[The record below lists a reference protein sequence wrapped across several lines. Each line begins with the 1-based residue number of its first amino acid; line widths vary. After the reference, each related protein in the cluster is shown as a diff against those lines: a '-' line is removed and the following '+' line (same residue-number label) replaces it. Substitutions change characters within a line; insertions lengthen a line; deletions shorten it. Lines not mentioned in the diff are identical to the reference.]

1 MLRQHINTLT
11 RITYSAD
18 LTQMTHIHLNRE
30 PNADIIIGLEGKRM
44 GSSEK
49 GKGLAEG
56 RRGRSA
62 EPPEVS
68 VALDVTN
75 ERLLI
80 LRRSPP
86 LNDGSGGLAKELRSC
101 GRPPS
106 DSRLKDADPQRRA
119 GRRVPCSSSQQ
130 LWEDV
135 VPFHHFFIICLRLFK
150 VRQLVNCVAASQ

>member
-1 MLRQHINTLT
+1 
-11 RITYSAD
+11 
-18 LTQMTHIHLNRE
+18 
-30 PNADIIIGLEGKRM
+30 M

-68 VALDVTN
+68 VALDMTN

-86 LNDGSGGLAKELRSC
+86 LTTGWGGWRRSSEAAV
-101 GRPPS
+101 GHLQTP
-106 DSRLKDADPQRRA
+106 DSKTLTRSA
-119 GRRVPCSSSQQ
+119 GQRVPT
-130 LWEDV
+130 
-135 VPFHHFFIICLRLFK
+135 PATKAR
-150 VRQLVNCVAASQ
+150 

>member
-1 MLRQHINTLT
+1 
-11 RITYSAD
+11 
-18 LTQMTHIHLNRE
+18 
-30 PNADIIIGLEGKRM
+30 M

-86 LNDGSGGLAKELRSC
+86 LNDGLGGVGEGAQKLRSATF
-101 GRPPS
+101 
-106 DSRLKDADPQRRA
+106 RLPTQR
-119 GRRVPCSSSQQ
+119 
-130 LWEDV
+130 
-135 VPFHHFFIICLRLFK
+135 H
-150 VRQLVNCVAASQ
+150 